1 VKSPTA
7 VTEEVQTRWM
17 HTADATTP
25 AAVGRVRQW
34 RPASGAAA
42 VRDAVV
48 RAPFARRTWAETLY
62 ALVGLPLGV
71 AGFGF
76 IVVVSALGLVLAV
89 TFVGVPLLAFSGL
102 AARRIV
108 GVHRRLARALLD
120 ETIDPPAPF
129 HAGRGF
135 FVRMQAALADR
146 AGWRARAYLLLKL
159 PVAVIGFAVAATCW
173 YVGAVFVT
181 YPLSHA
187 WFGLTLS
194 LAGGRFDA
202 WPEQLGVVAAGVV
215 VVAASPWLIRAA
227 VWLDR
232 RAMHALIG
240 PNRRSA
246 RVRQLEAARAQVAE
260 DAAATLRR
268 IERDLHDG
276 TQAQLVTLAMHLGRA
291 KQKLETGDLAD
302 AVAGLGLVDAAHRQ
316 AKESLLGLRDIARG
330 IHPPALDLGLDAA
343 LATLAAR
350 SAVPTRLV
358 ATLTD
363 PTSAAIESIAY
374 YSAAELLTNVAKHSH
389 ARSADLEATTADGVL
404 TLCVTD
410 DGVGGAG
417 FGRGSGLDGL
427 ADRVGA
433 VDGEIRLHSPAGGP
447 TIVTID
453 LPLHA

>member
-1 VKSPTA
+1 VKPGPPL
-7 VTEEVQTRWM
+7 TEEVQTRWM
-17 HTADATTP
+17 HTADATP
-25 AAVGRVRQW
+25 PVAVGRIGEW
-34 RPASGAAA
+34 RSATGAAR
-42 VRDAVV
+42 VRDTMT

-62 ALVGLPLGV
+62 ALIGLPLGV
-71 AGFGF
+71 AGFCF
-76 IVVVSALGLVLAV
+76 IVVVSILGLALAV

-108 GVHRRLARALLD
+108 GLHRRLARVLLD

-129 HAGRGF
+129 QPARGF
-135 FVRMQAALADR
+135 FVRVQAALADR

-173 YVGAVFVT
+173 YASAVFLT

-187 WFGLTLS
+187 WFGLNLS
-194 LAGGRFDA
+194 LAGGRLDA
-202 WPEQLGVVAAGVV
+202 WPEQVMVVAAGIA

-227 VWLDR
+227 VCVDR
-232 RAMHALIG
+232 RAMHTLIG

-246 RVRQLEAARAQVAE
+246 RVRQLEAARAQVAD

-276 TQAQLVTLAMHLGRA
+276 TQAQLVTLALHLGRA
-291 KQKLETGDLAD
+291 KQKLETGDVAD

-374 YSAAELLTNVAKHSH
+374 YSAAELLTNVAKHSR
-389 ARSADLEATTADGVL
+389 ARSADLEASTADGVL
-404 TLCVTD
+404 TLRVTD

-433 VDGEIRLHSPAGGP
+433 VDGEIRLVSPAGGP
-447 TIVTID
+447 TVVTIE